1 MPTPVSRA
9 RQFLTPEAAH
19 ALDEAVNVA
28 RRRGHG
34 QTTSLH
40 AISALI
46 SLPLPFYVTLVPVLG
61 TRPTRLAFNSKR
73 LSFALVFHL
82 TEFPF
87 PFSDFTGSFNG
98 DENCRRIGEV
108 LVRNKGR
115 NPLLV
120 GICAYDTLANFSEVM
135 EKRKENILPVELT
148 GLTVTC
154 IQSDIT
160 KFISENFDIGCV
172 DLRFEEVGRSV
183 EQNLGPGLVVN
194 LGDLKVFVN
203 SDDGNSSG
211 NGSSDSV
218 TYVVEKLTRLL
229 QLHGRKVWFMGATAS
244 CEGYLKFVSR
254 FPSIEKDWDLQ
265 LLPIISFRNS
275 MAESYPRSSLMESF
289 VPFGGFF
296 STSSELES
304 SLSSSYP
311 CMSRCHMCNEK
322 CEQEVLAVSKGGFV
336 ASVADQYQSNLSS
349 WLKMAELD
357 TNKGLDGK
365 TRDGVVLSV
374 NTAGLQKKW
383 DSICWLLNHTQ
394 SAGSNT
400 HPSHFPTVA
409 GFQLVEGKKEV
420 AEKCSSNS
428 TIAPPNESSRAS
440 PSFVTSVTTHL
451 GLRISPVS
459 TKNELKKPVNKN
471 HTELPLELTG
481 SLMMNIDV
489 GNGSISDY
497 LAESSSPSSSLDF
510 GWQFDPGSFKM
521 LLRALT
527 EKVSWQDEALHVIS
541 ETIARCRT
549 RYERSQGTTLR
560 QDIWFNFHG
569 PDSCDKA
576 DVRAQNCL
584 SHAIRTGRISLPIL
598 KRILRVQGQPMQM
611 LIEQASADNMG
622 QILNLSITKRKA
634 ISSTILVNKRMI
646 ISKNQNPGQ
655 HEISEVV
662 KQTPRNLDLS
672 LPAKENDE
680 QGTDDGNSNND
691 SMSDNSKAWLQDFFD
706 QVDRIVVFKPFDFDA
721 FAERLFDRDQ

>member
-1 MPTPVSRA
+1 MPTPVITA

-46 SLPLPFYVTLVPVLG
+46 SLPSSILRDACACTRNSAYSSRLQFKALELCLSVSLDRVPVNQLSDEQ
-61 TRPTRLAFNSKR
+61 PVSNSLMAAIKR
-73 LSFALVFHL
+73 SQAKQRIQPENFHL
-82 TEFPF
+82 YHQLSQQQSSASMSCIKVELQNLILSILDDPVVSRVFEEAGFRSSEIKLAVVRPLTNVFKFLRFEGPPMFLCNLCDNSDMGPGRRGFSF
-87 PFSDFTGSFNG
+87 PFSDSTGSFNG

-135 EKRKENILPVELT
+135 EKRKENILPVEST

-160 KFISENFDIGCV
+160 KFISENFDKGCV
-172 DLRFEEVGRSV
+172 DFRFEEVGRSV

-229 QLHGRKVWFMGATAS
+229 QLNGRKVWFIGATAS
-244 CEGYLKFVSR
+244 YEGYLKFVSR

-265 LLPIISFRNS
+265 LLPIISFRDS

-365 TRDGVVLSV
+365 VFL
-374 NTAGLQKKW
+374 
-383 DSICWLLNHTQ
+383 LLNM
-394 SAGSNT
+394 S
-400 HPSHFPTVA
+400 
-409 GFQLVEGKKEV
+409 
-420 AEKCSSNS
+420 
-428 TIAPPNESSRAS
+428 
-440 PSFVTSVTTHL
+440 
-451 GLRISPVS
+451 
-459 TKNELKKPVNKN
+459 
-471 HTELPLELTG
+471 
-481 SLMMNIDV
+481 
-489 GNGSISDY
+489 SIS
-497 LAESSSPSSSLDF
+497 
-510 GWQFDPGSFKM
+510 G
-521 LLRALT
+521 
-527 EKVSWQDEALHVIS
+527 IS
-541 ETIARCRT
+541 RF
-549 RYERSQGTTLR
+549 Y
-560 QDIWFNFHG
+560 
-569 PDSCDKA
+569 
-576 DVRAQNCL
+576 
-584 SHAIRTGRISLPIL
+584 
-598 KRILRVQGQPMQM
+598 
-611 LIEQASADNMG
+611 
-622 QILNLSITKRKA
+622 
-634 ISSTILVNKRMI
+634 
-646 ISKNQNPGQ
+646 
-655 HEISEVV
+655 
-662 KQTPRNLDLS
+662 
-672 LPAKENDE
+672 
-680 QGTDDGNSNND
+680 
-691 SMSDNSKAWLQDFFD
+691 
-706 QVDRIVVFKPFDFDA
+706 
-721 FAERLFDRDQ
+721 